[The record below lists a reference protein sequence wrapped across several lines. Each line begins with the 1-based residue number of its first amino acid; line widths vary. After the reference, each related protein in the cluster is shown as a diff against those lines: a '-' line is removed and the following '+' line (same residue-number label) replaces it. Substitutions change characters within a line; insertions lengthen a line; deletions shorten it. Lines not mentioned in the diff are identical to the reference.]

1 MSKNLQKVQDMLDGE
16 GTGKIQVGVGDQ
28 ESKTERKVGDRWV
41 DSDGIE
47 WEQKNGYYSKI
58 SKIERGIFSKQCK
71 DCERNCDLN
80 KRDLDTWKRM
90 NRCFYCQIDF
100 ESMLKT
106 REIGE
111 NNNKHYFWVKLQ
123 QLRRWESID
132 KELEQMV
139 DDIHRYRNAEDKPFD
154 KSVVNAMA
162 NANIEEGKL

>member
-1 MSKNLQKVQDMLDGE
+1 MGKNLQKVQDMLDGK
-16 GTGKIQVGVGDQ
+16 GTGKIQSGYTPDKVN
-28 ESKTERKVGDRWV
+28 RKIGDRWT

-47 WEQKNGYYSKI
+47 WEQKDGYYSKV

-71 DCERNCDLN
+71 DCERNCSIN

-100 ESMLKT
+100 ETMLKT

-111 NNNKHYFWVKLQ
+111 SNNKWFFWVKLQ
-123 QLRRWESID
+123 QLRRWDAID
-132 KELEQMV
+132 NEMDQMI
-139 DDIHRYRNAEDKPFD
+139 DEIHKARKLKDNPFD

-162 NANIEEGKL
+162 NANLEEGKL